1 MTRFQVEPLLA
12 VGLSPEL
19 ADAVISGA
27 EAAESGGVSPFTSI
41 VTSLLLAF
49 DVLNAG
55 CPPDPRLIVRLAS
68 QCIKVASA

>member
-1 MTRFQVEPLLA
+1 MTEFQVEPLLA

-27 EAAESGGVSPFTSI
+27 RTAESSGISPFTSI

-49 DVLNAG
+49 DVLHKG
-55 CPPDPRLIVRLAS
+55 HPLDTRLVVRLAS
-68 QCIKVASA
+68 SCIK

>member
-1 MTRFQVEPLLA
+1 MTEFQVEPLLA

-27 EAAESGGVSPFTSI
+27 QAAESGGISPFTSI

-49 DVLNAG
+49 DVLHRGN
-55 CPPDPRLIVRLAS
+55 PPDARLVVRLAS
-68 QCIKVASA
+68 SCIK